1 MGYIYKII
9 NTVNNKIYIGKT
21 EETIE
26 RRLYEHKLCVKTGSK
41 QSRLYSAMKHYGVDK
56 FIVEELDHSDSSE
69 ELCEKEKYWIKK
81 LNSQDP
87 KVGYNIA
94 PGGEGGFTWSAKG
107 YVTMNKDNKNTFVK
121 PENVNDYLENGW
133 NLGGKKLKL
142 DSKKVR
148 PSSVEQSADDSRRRG
163 LWINNG
169 EKQIR
174 VLPDELQIYLNNGWV
189 RGYCEEVKDKLS
201 SSHKGKVPWNKG
213 ISSSAETRNKISK
226 TISGSKWMNNGITS
240 LQVKEKDIQLY
251 IDKGYKF
258 GRIIKKK
265 EGNARE

>member
-26 RRLYEHKLCVKTGSK
+26 RRFYEHKLNVKTGYK
-41 QSRLYSAMKHYGVDK
+41 RSRLYSAMKHYGVDK
-56 FIVEELDHSDSSE
+56 FIAEELDHSDSSD
-69 ELCEKEKYWIKK
+69 ELCEKERYWIKT

-87 KVGYNIA
+87 EAGYNIA

-107 YVTMNKDNKNTFVK
+107 YVTMNKDNKNTFVT
-121 PENVNDYLENGW
+121 PEEVSNYLENGW
-133 NLGGKKLKL
+133 KLGGKKLGPPL
-142 DSKKVR
+142 DI
-148 PSSVEQSADDSRRRG
+148 SRKGG
-163 LWINNG
+163 LWVNNG

-174 VLPDELQIYLNNGWV
+174 IKPDELQTYLNNGWV
-189 RGYCEEVKDKLS
+189 RGFLKDVKATLS
-201 SSHKGKVPWNKG
+201 SAHL
-213 ISSSAETRNKISK
+213 
-226 TISGSKWMNNGITS
+226 GSKWMNNGITS

-258 GRIIKKK
+258 GIAKKKK
-265 EGNARE
+265 EGDVNE